1 METHKKKVVMARMIS
16 RFSHDVDSFDK
27 EFWSKAGH
35 EAKFEAAWQMIN
47 EVRLIRGEK
56 NVSQSRLQRS
66 VQNIKRRS
74 G

>member
-1 METHKKKVVMARMIS
+1 MARKIYRS
-16 RFSHDVDSFDK
+16 SGAKDDFDK
-27 EFWSKAGH
+27 DFWEKAGH
-35 EAKFEAAWQMIN
+35 EAKFAAAWEMIN

-56 NVSQSRLQRS
+56 NVSQPRLQRS